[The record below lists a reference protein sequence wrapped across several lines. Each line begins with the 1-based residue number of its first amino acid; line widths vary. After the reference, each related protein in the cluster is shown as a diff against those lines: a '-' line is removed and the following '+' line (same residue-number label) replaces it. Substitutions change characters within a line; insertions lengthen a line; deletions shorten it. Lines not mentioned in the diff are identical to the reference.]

1 MHGVRRGEV
10 QERGWIYGVQHLRGG
25 LELSCAEYSFGRLH
39 LQFGLVG
46 ASWRAMFPVRR
57 RQVQERGWIWSLR
70 QLPGGLE
77 LRRTECGFGQLH
89 V

>member
-1 MHGVRRGEV
+1 
-10 QERGWIYGVQHLRGG
+10 VQHLRGG
-25 LELSCAEYSFGRLH
+25 LELSCAEYRLCRLH

-57 RQVQERGWIWSLR
+57 RQIQERGWIWSLR

-77 LRRTECGFGQLH
+77 LACAEYGFGQLH